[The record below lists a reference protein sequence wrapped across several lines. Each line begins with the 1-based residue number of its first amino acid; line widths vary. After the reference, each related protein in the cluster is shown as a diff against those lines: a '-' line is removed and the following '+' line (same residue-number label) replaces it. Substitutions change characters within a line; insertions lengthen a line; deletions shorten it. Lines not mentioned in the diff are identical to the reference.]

1 MKESK
6 AKKAERKIE
15 KLRRMVETEREKVAG
30 YQQIIELYSGYIA
43 ILLEKLG
50 ANTEENGV
58 AITSAEVDEAM
69 KKYDTRGYTKDGAVS
84 LFIADKS

>member
-1 MKESK
+1 MLESK
-6 AKKAERKIE
+6 AKKAERRIE
-15 KLRRMVETEREKVAG
+15 KLHRMVKTEREKVEG

-58 AITSAEVDEAM
+58 VITSAEVDDAVR
-69 KKYDTRGYTKDGAVS
+69 KYETRGIMKDGAVS
-84 LFIADKS
+84 LFIAEKS